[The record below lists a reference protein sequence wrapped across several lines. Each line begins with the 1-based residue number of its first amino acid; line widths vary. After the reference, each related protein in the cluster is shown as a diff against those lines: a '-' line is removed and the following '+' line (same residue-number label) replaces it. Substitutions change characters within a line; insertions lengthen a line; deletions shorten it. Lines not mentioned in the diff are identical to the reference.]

1 MNCRHGIC
9 FTIAAIFLL
18 AGSAAAEDHTWIG
31 PVGAP
36 WPIANNWNPTG
47 VPGANDTA
55 IINMP
60 GQVVL
65 VVGAP
70 SNPVPTVGNLD
81 VFNGSTLDFGKLNI
95 DATPEQNN
103 GIIKNDGVIRFPNG
117 GILTI
122 RSGPATLHGDG
133 ELLMAIPTNPDKTGT
148 AVNFINGQFAGAQ
161 LINRQKIHG
170 TGVIEVDL
178 VNAAPLG
185 FVNANIA
192 GQELVLNRI
201 GVDNHNNDFGLF
213 ASGGGTLALRNSSVA
228 NQGGSIAAEGTG
240 SVIELGSSSEVVGGS
255 LIAQNGGV
263 IRGNGGTLEDVT
275 ITGPMEIDAGNLT
288 LTGLVTNDGTTTF
301 VDTNGSSIF
310 IGSTL
315 AGNNQMNLAGT
326 GVIRM
331 ANRGDHIR
339 ANEHNVT
346 LVHGSLHTTEGFG
359 RIDSLNDTFA
369 IDNRGI
375 IDANVEGEELIV
387 HPGTQVISTND
398 LGTLRASNGGILL
411 LRGPSS
417 TFNNQCGEDQLCHWD
432 NTGGTIEA
440 TGADSVVELDN
451 TRIRGG
457 TLRGVD
463 GGVVANFDSPSAILD
478 AADGT
483 MTFIGTIVAG
493 TAQTILDG
501 KAGSAFDIQ
510 GTFLVDSTG
519 EVDPNTSSARLL
531 LADDAQITLTG
542 GGENNSVLRL
552 NGSGSSV
559 SQLFGLTGSE
569 PTLRNDTKISG
580 AGELGSGEMFLDN
593 RGTIIADIDGETLF
607 VEETD
612 QPLFVEDE
620 NGQFVES
627 PPFTNSGLLL
637 AEDGGILHLRPTRL
651 ENQGLILARA
661 QGKVEARGGR
671 IEQGA
676 EGVIR
681 ASSEGIVQLEG
692 GVEITGGS
700 LASAVDGSMQIT
712 NTAGEGAGLTDLTIE
727 GTLNALGGSK
737 TFVTGTIRGDAD
749 AGGGIVLHGQD
760 VVTTLFARGTV
771 ELNGIEVQLR
781 SGTASRRATVT
792 GATDDDSTS
801 ATVDLRLRGGAS
813 IVGTGVIGES
823 LNPKGMLH
831 HLDVGSDSFID
842 ADAAITGTDTLLVT
856 SHTLTNNGTLRAK
869 AGSTLHLNLTKD
881 PAEIFPASNVVVNR
895 KHIIADGSDAKVRID
910 ALVLQDDNASIKTAN
925 GGLVLLE
932 DTHISGGL
940 LDGHFTVDNSSS
952 GDTDLENLAIRSDSV
967 ISVPSGNSLQLEGTI
982 TNDGL
987 IDIGSAGT
995 GSATLFVFDLV
1006 THVGAIFSEI
1016 SGSGKILLRNSGSS
1030 IKTLGGP
1037 VGQVFVNPVGH
1048 GIEGAGSIRSASGT
1062 LEVTNLGKIVAN
1074 GQLKENGERT
1084 PGDLIITSD
1093 DQMLNRGTLTV
1104 VGNGNRLA
1112 VNGGGTETI
1121 LDNHGNVEIGPG
1133 AVMVIDGTYFAHGG
1147 GRTDNR
1153 GTMIAEQFSL
1163 LPSSP
1168 GTDPHLF
1175 RGAGFIKGNVE
1186 NNALVGPG
1194 DSPGT
1199 LTIEG
1204 DYGQNGFLEIELGGT
1219 TADSQYDVLAVTG
1232 LASFFEGSELQVQ
1245 LIDDDTENLFQPE
1258 LGDLFDVVHADTI
1271 LDQGLVFDFPTL
1283 PGLRFAHEIID
1294 TGSVQALRLRVVLT
1308 PLCDFSGDSLCDLSD
1323 IDDLFDQGDLVAGI
1337 SAPGSAYDLTG
1348 DGTLNGDDVEVWMA
1362 EAATENG
1369 QASAYLSSDS
1379 DLDGDIDL
1387 SDFTR
1392 LTENFRPGT
1401 SGALFSTGDG
1411 DGDGD
1416 VDLGDY
1422 TRLASS
1428 FAPLGYTE
1436 AAAVPEPNS
1445 LVLFSLGGVLALLRR
1460 RTAR

>member
-1 MNCRHGIC
+1 
-9 FTIAAIFLL
+9 
-18 AGSAAAEDHTWIG
+18 
-31 PVGAP
+31 
-36 WPIANNWNPTG
+36 
-47 VPGANDTA
+47 
-55 IINMP
+55 
-60 GQVVL
+60 
-65 VVGAP
+65 
-70 SNPVPTVGNLD
+70 
-81 VFNGSTLDFGKLNI
+81 
-95 DATPEQNN
+95 
-103 GIIKNDGVIRFPNG
+103 
-117 GILTI
+117 
-122 RSGPATLHGDG
+122 
-133 ELLMAIPTNPDKTGT
+133 
-148 AVNFINGQFAGAQ
+148 
-161 LINRQKIHG
+161 
-170 TGVIEVDL
+170 
-178 VNAAPLG
+178 
-185 FVNANIA
+185 
-192 GQELVLNRI
+192 
-201 GVDNHNNDFGLF
+201 
-213 ASGGGTLALRNSSVA
+213 
-228 NQGGSIAAEGTG
+228 
-240 SVIELGSSSEVVGGS
+240 
-255 LIAQNGGV
+255 
-263 IRGNGGTLEDVT
+263 
-275 ITGPMEIDAGNLT
+275 
-288 LTGLVTNDGTTTF
+288 
-301 VDTNGSSIF
+301 
-310 IGSTL
+310 
-315 AGNNQMNLAGT
+315 MNLAGT

-331 ANRGDHIR
+331 SGDEIR
-339 ANEHNVT
+339 ANEHDMT
-346 LVHGSLHTTEGFG
+346 LIHELRTEGFG
-359 RIDSLNDTFA
+359 QMNTSNHTFA
-369 IDNRGI
+369 IDNRGT
-375 IDANVEGEELIV
+375 IDANVADEELLV

-737 TFVTGTIRGDAD
+737 TFMTGTIRGDAD

-823 LNPKGMLH
+823 LNPKGTLH
-831 HLDVGSDSFID
+831 HLDVGSDSFVD
-842 ADAAITGTDTLLVT
+842 ADAGITGTGTDTLLVT

-881 PAEIFPASNVVVNR
+881 PADIVPTPNIVDNR
-895 KHIIADGSDAKVRID
+895 KHIIADGSDAKVRI
-910 ALVLQDDNASIKTAN
+910 VSNILQHENASIKTAN
-925 GGLVLLE
+925 GGVVLLE
-932 DTHISGGL
+932 GTSIEDGGL
-940 LDGHFTVDNSSS
+940 NGEFHVNSLS
-952 GDTDLENLAIRSDSV
+952 GRVILADVEIEQGSN
-967 ISVPSGNSLQLEGTI
+967 ISVPGGHSLQLSKKI
-982 TNDGL
+982 INHGL
-987 IDIGSAGT
+987 IEIGDAGT
-995 GSATLFVFDLV
+995 NGATLFLNAGV
-1006 THVGAIFSEI
+1006 
-1016 SGSGKILLRNSGSS
+1016 SGLFFIEGDGKILMRNTRSS
-1030 IKTLGGP
+1030 IEIFTFLNP
-1037 VGQVFVNPVGH
+1037 FTTQPPEAIFVNGVS
-1048 GIEGAGSIRSASGT
+1048 IEGAGNIGSDDV
-1062 LEVTNLGKIVAN
+1062 LQVTNLGKIVAN